1 MNADRQPMK
10 FHDTLTRQPIERLIP
25 FARNARTHSDEQ
37 IAQLMASLT
46 EWGFTNPCLITPEGT
61 LICGHGRVLAA
72 QRLGWTEVPCI
83 VAEGWTEAQVRAYVI
98 ADNKLALNAG
108 WDSEMLALE
117 LSDLQGLEFDL
128 GLTGFGSSEIEAL
141 LQSLESQDHPSSDS
155 GLAED
160 EIPDRPAT
168 PITRLG
174 DVWIFGDNHRLGC
187 GDATSREDVARV
199 LDGDRADLLFTSPPY
214 GQQRDYGV
222 AKSQLSSWDTLMR
235 GVFGHLATVMNPDG
249 QVLVNLGLIHRDNEV
264 IPYWD
269 GWLSWMQGQGWRR
282 FGWYVWDQGPG
293 LPGDWNGRLAPAFEF
308 LFHFNR
314 ESRRPNKFV
323 PCSCAGEVSH
333 ADPTKQGLRAKDGS
347 GTGWRHAY
355 LPTQDYKIPDAV
367 IRIMRHKG
375 KIGDDIDHPAVFAVD
390 LPVHLM
396 LAYSTPDQIVLE
408 PFCGSGSSILAGE
421 RTGRHVLALEID
433 PGYVDV
439 AIKRW
444 QQHHEA
450 PVTLAETGQTFDE
463 VAAERQDLEVAA

>member
-1 MNADRQPMK
+1 MK
-10 FHDTLTRQPIERLIP
+10 IPRKIVVKPIDKLIP
-25 FARNARTHSDEQ
+25 YARNARTHSDQQVAQ
-37 IAQLMASLT
+37 IAASMR
-46 EWGFTNPCLITPEGT
+46 EWGWTNPCLITPDGM
-61 LICGHGRVLAA
+61 IVAGHGRVLAA
-72 QRLGWTEVPCI
+72 HRLGHKEIPCI
-83 VAEGWTEAQVRAYVI
+83 VADGWTDAQVRAYVI

-108 WDSEMLALE
+108 WDTEMLALE
-117 LSDLQGLEFDL
+117 LSELQDFEFDL
-128 GLTGFGSSEIEAL
+128 GLTGFGSSEIDAL
-141 LQSLESQDHPSSDS
+141 LQSLESQGHPSSESDQD
-155 GLAED
+155 D
-160 EIPDRPAT
+160 EEVPEPPAV
-168 PITRLG
+168 PVSRRG
-174 DVWIFGDNHRLGC
+174 DVWLFGANHRLCC
-187 GDATSREDVARV
+187 GDSASLADVQRL

-222 AKSQLSSWDTLMR
+222 AKNHVSSWDALMR
-235 GVFGHLATVMNPDG
+235 GVFAHLDAVMNPEG

-269 GWLSWMQGQGWRR
+269 TWLSWMQGQGWRR

-308 LFHFNR
+308 IFHFNR
-314 ESRRPNKFV
+314 EARKPNKIV

-333 ADPTKQGLRAKDGS
+333 ADPAKQGLRAKDGS

-355 LPTQDYKIPDAV
+355 QPTQDYKIPDAV

-375 KIGDDIDHPAVFAVD
+375 RIGNDIDHPAVFAVD

-396 LAYSTPDQIVLE
+396 LAYSTPDQIVYE

-444 QQHHEA
+444 QQHYVV
-450 PVTLAETGQTFDE
+450 PVTLAETGQMFDQ
-463 VAAERQDLEVAA
+463 VAAERRTLEAAA